1 MRRLAFLAGLLLA
14 SAASQAQTT
23 LATPLPPAKNGVITP
38 GAGSRVDP
46 HMPVMHPKMPGRTPV
61 IRPPGHTAGGRTVID
76 PR

>member
-1 MRRLAFLAGLLLA
+1 MRGVAFLAGLLLA

-23 LATPLPPAKNGVITP
+23 SATPLPPARDGVITP

-46 HMPVMHPKMPGRTPV
+46 HMPVMHPKVPGRTPV
-61 IRPPGHTAGGRTVID
+61 IRPPGRTAGGRIVIN